1 MAAFEYEKLDPSLLE
16 IRLVRLKLAD
26 VFTDN
31 IELEL
36 FQISLSDLDHEPYVP
51 LSYTWGT
58 PFRGLSPDWDDP
70 KRTSTVS
77 LNGKSFEIRL
87 NLESALRHIR
97 GVKINRVPLWIDA
110 ICINQKNV
118 PERNSQVQLMRQIYE
133 GGSYTIIW
141 LGPAQEGSK
150 LALYKIEEVA
160 NARRERF
167 FPLLEKDRMAG
178 LIAIIDS
185 VGTDP
190 QCWLAIRQVLS
201 CCWWSRAWVFQEA
214 VVSSHA
220 VLLCGYDGA
229 SMADVMETLT
239 LMSDIA
245 TEQAD
250 NSSHIPGNEIVNQAW
265 ILEDAMSLLGLWGAY
280 GETSPDAPAI
290 DLRDASFYVR
300 RLDATDA
307 RDKIYAALG
316 LVKGS
321 STIIPDYSRPVGEVY
336 RSFARQY
343 IEEHKTL
350 DLLEECSLSG
360 DDIVSW
366 APNYS
371 RMIYGYSLEKHSV
384 RDRSI
389 RLYNASRGKPAKFSF
404 SDDSKTLTL
413 VGCYSDP
420 IGTVGTK
427 WKFANPKNMLDAA
440 YKKQDMT
447 SGRSP
452 SERNATLGPAL
463 AQWKELM
470 VNYGRDREPGIQDLT
485 YESLTQIRYLHANDD
500 LKSAFDKTLCA
511 DIKWIPDTDPMK
523 LARHA
528 RISTGENLA
537 FEPINWQTGE
547 VKKEYK
553 FAMRGRIFFITQGG
567 YIGLAPEAAEENDV
581 VSVVLGGEVPYVIR
595 PKNNGHY
602 LFVGECY
609 VHGLMD
615 GQALEGHEEGGS
627 EVEEI
632 ILD

>member
-1 MAAFEYEKLDPSLLE
+1 MPVFKYEKLDPKLSE
-16 IRLVRLKLAD
+16 IRLVRLKLSD
-26 VFTDN
+26 VFTDD

-36 FQISLSDLDHEPYVP
+36 FRISLSDPHHKPYVA

-58 PFRGLSPDWDDP
+58 PCHGLPPDWDDDT
-70 KRTSTVS
+70 RTSAVS

-87 NLESALRHIR
+87 NLDSALRHIR
-97 GVKINRVPLWIDA
+97 GVKKNGVPLWIDA
-110 ICINQKNV
+110 ICIDQMNI

-133 GGSYTIIW
+133 GGSYTVIW
-141 LGPAQEGSK
+141 LGPAQEDSK

-167 FPLLEKDRMAG
+167 FPLLEKDRLAG
-178 LIAIIDS
+178 LVAIIEA

-201 CCWWSRAWVFQEA
+201 RVWWSRAWVFQEA

-220 VLLCGYDGA
+220 ILLCGPDGA
-229 SMADVMETLT
+229 TIADVMETLL
-239 LMSDIA
+239 LMSDI
-245 TEQAD
+245 TSEQAD
-250 NSSHIPGNEIVNQAW
+250 NSSHIAGSETVNQAW
-265 ILEDAMSLLGLWGAY
+265 ILENAISLMMLWRAFR
-280 GETSPDAPAI
+280 ETSPKAPTV
-290 DLRDASFYVR
+290 DLRDALFLVR
-300 RLDATDA
+300 RLDATNP

-321 STIIPDYSRPVGEVY
+321 STVIPDYSLGVGEVY

-343 IEEHKTL
+343 IEEHNTL
-350 DLLEECSLSG
+350 DLLEECNLSA

-371 RMIYGYSLEKHSV
+371 RKTFGHGLEKHSE

-389 RLYNASRGKPAKFSF
+389 RVYNASRGKPAQFKF

-413 VGCYSDP
+413 IGCYSDP
-420 IGTVGTK
+420 IAVVGMK
-427 WKFANPKNMLDAA
+427 WTFMNPSNILDAT
-440 YKKQDMT
+440 YNKQGLP
-447 SGRSP
+447 SGRSA
-452 SERNATLGPAL
+452 SERNPTLGPTL
-463 AQWKELM
+463 AQWKELI
-470 VNYGRDREPGIQDLT
+470 VTYGRDREPGKQDLS
-485 YESLTQIRYLHANDD
+485 YENLTEIRYPHANDD

-511 DIKWIPDTDPMK
+511 DIRWVPDTDPMK

-528 RISTGENLA
+528 RISTGENIA
-537 FEPINWQTGE
+537 FEPIPWQTGE
-547 VKKEYK
+547 VKKEFK
-553 FAMRGRIFFITQGG
+553 FAIKERVFFITQAG
-567 YIGLAPEAAEENDV
+567 YIGLAPEAAKENDV
-581 VSVVLGGEVPYVIR
+581 VCVVLGGEVPHVIR
-595 PKNNGHY
+595 PKKNGHY

-615 GQALEGHEEGGS
+615 GQALQGYDEGNCETQ
-627 EVEEI
+627 EI

>member
-1 MAAFEYEKLDPSLLE
+1 MAAFEYEELDEKLSE
-16 IRLVRLKLAD
+16 IRLVRLCLTD
-26 VFTDN
+26 VFTDD

-36 FQISLSDLDHEPYVP
+36 FRISLSDLNHEPYVP

-58 PFRGLSPDWDDP
+58 PYLGLPPDWDDP
-70 KRTSTVS
+70 KQTRTVS
-77 LNGKSFEIRL
+77 LNGKSFQIRL

-97 GVKINRVPLWIDA
+97 GVKKNDVPLWIDA
-110 ICINQKNV
+110 ICIDQMNI
-118 PERNSQVQLMRQIYE
+118 PERNSQVLLMRQIYE

-167 FPLLEKDRMAG
+167 FDLLAKDRMAG
-178 LIAIIDS
+178 LVSIIEA
-185 VGTDP
+185 VGTDS

-220 VLLCGYDGA
+220 VLLCGFDAA
-229 SMADVMETLT
+229 SICDVMETLM
-239 LMSDIA
+239 LMSDMA

-250 NSSHIPGNEIVNQAW
+250 NASYITGNVIINQAW
-265 ILEDAMSLLGLWGAY
+265 VLENAMSLLSLWRAY
-280 GETSPDAPAI
+280 GDTSHDAPAV
-290 DLRDASFYVR
+290 DLRDALFFIR
-300 RLDATDA
+300 RLDATNA

-316 LVKGS
+316 LVKGGS
-321 STIIPDYSRPVGEVY
+321 AIVPDYSLSVGEVY

-343 IEEHKTL
+343 IEEHNTL
-350 DLLEECSLSG
+350 DLLEECSLTA

-371 RMIYGYSLEKHSV
+371 RKIYGHTLEKNGERDGSV
-384 RDRSI
+384 

-413 VGCYSDP
+413 VGCYPDT
-420 IGTVGTK
+420 IAAAGTK
-427 WKFANPKNMLDAA
+427 WEFVNPRNVVDAM
-440 YKKQDMT
+440 YKKQFLA

-452 SERNATLGPAL
+452 SEINVTLGPTL
-463 AQWKELM
+463 AHWKELI
-470 VNYGRDREPGIQDLT
+470 VTYGREWDRGNLDLS

-511 DIKWIPDTDPMK
+511 DVKWISNPDPMK
-523 LARHA
+523 SAQHVRL
-528 RISTGENLA
+528 STGENVA
-537 FEPINWQTGE
+537 FEPINWETGE
-547 VKKEYK
+547 MKKEFK
-553 FAMRGRIFFITQGG
+553 FAMKERIFFITRGG
-567 YIGLAPEAAEENDV
+567 YIGLAPEAAEEGDV
-581 VSVVLGGEVPYVIR
+581 VCVVLGGQVPYLIR
-595 PKNNGHY
+595 PKKNGHY

-615 GQALEGHEEGGS
+615 GQALQGYDEGS
-627 EVEEI
+627 LEEI

>member
-1 MAAFEYEKLDPSLLE
+1 MPVFEYNELDPDLVE
-16 IRLVRLKLAD
+16 IRLVRLGLTD
-26 VFTDN
+26 VFTDD
-31 IELEL
+31 IHLEL
-36 FQISLSDLDHEPYVP
+36 CQISLNDLDHEPYVP

-58 PFRGLSPDWDDP
+58 PCHGLSPDWDDP
-70 KRTSTVS
+70 TRTSTVS

-97 GVKINRVPLWIDA
+97 EVKKDGLPLWIDA
-110 ICINQKNV
+110 ICINQADI

-141 LGPAQEGSK
+141 LGPAQEASK

-178 LIAIIDS
+178 LVAILEA

-201 CCWWSRAWVFQEA
+201 RFWWRRAWVLQEA
-214 VVSSHA
+214 VVSSRA
-220 VLLCGYDGA
+220 VLLCGVDGA
-229 SMADVMETLT
+229 AIADVMETPT

-245 TEQAD
+245 SEQAE
-250 NSSHIPGNEIVNQAW
+250 NSSHVTGSEEVNNAW
-265 ILEDAMSLLGLWGAY
+265 ILESAMSLLALWEQY
-280 GETSPDAPAI
+280 RETSPDAQATE
-290 DLRDASFYVR
+290 LKDALFLIR
-300 RLDATDA
+300 KLDATDP

-316 LVKGS
+316 LVKGNS
-321 STIIPDYSRPVGEVY
+321 AITPDYSLRVGEVY
-336 RSFARQY
+336 QSFARQY

-350 DLLEECSLSG
+350 DLLEECGLSA

-371 RMIYGYSLEKHSV
+371 RKIYGHILQKHSG
-384 RDRSI
+384 RDRNI
-389 RLYNASRGKPAKFSF
+389 RLYNASQGKPAQFKC
-404 SDDSKTLTL
+404 SDNSMTLTL
-413 VGCYSDP
+413 VGCCSDL
-420 IGTVGTK
+420 ITVVGTK
-427 WKFANPKNMLDAA
+427 WKFLNSTDMLDSM
-440 YKKQDMT
+440 YNKQNLP

-452 SERNATLGPAL
+452 SQINATLGPAL

-470 VNYGRDREPGIQDLT
+470 VTYGRGREPGKQDLS
-485 YESLTQIRYLHANDD
+485 YENLIQIRYPHADDD

-511 DIKWIPDTDPMK
+511 DIKWVPDADPMK

-528 RISTGENLA
+528 RLSTGEDVA

-547 VKKEYK
+547 LKKEFK
-553 FAMRGRIFFITQGG
+553 FAMKERVFFTTRGG
-567 YIGLAPEAAEENDV
+567 YIGLAPEAAKESDV
-581 VSVVLGGEVPYVIR
+581 VCVVLGGEVPYIVR
-595 PKNNGHY
+595 PRENGHY
-602 LFVGECY
+602 LYVGECY

-615 GQALEGHEEGGS
+615 GQALRGYEEGDLKMQ
-627 EVEEI
+627 EI